1 MARDKA
7 IIRLLNESDSLEE
20 LTGLLHR
27 AYRVLAD
34 LNLRYMA
41 THLDVSVTRDRI
53 KNGRCFVAELN
64 GRVVGT
70 ITYYEPRHSKGSP
83 WLERPEV
90 AHIGQMG
97 VEPELQRR
105 GIGTQLMIYTEHVA
119 RDDGAAEL
127 ALDTAEPARH
137 LIEWYERLGY
147 RFIEFTTWDVTNYR
161 SVIMSKTV

>member
-20 LTGLLHR
+20 LTELLHR

-41 THLDVSVTRDRI
+41 THQDVSVTRDRI

-83 WLERPEV
+83 
-90 AHIGQMG
+90 
-97 VEPELQRR
+97 
-105 GIGTQLMIYTEHVA
+105 
-119 RDDGAAEL
+119 
-127 ALDTAEPARH
+127 
-137 LIEWYERLGY
+137 
-147 RFIEFTTWDVTNYR
+147 
-161 SVIMSKTV
+161 